1 MASPETLELPRS
13 DFWFSFPAATYF
25 LAIYLQEF
33 GAWEGEVTSQ
43 SLLGGERLTLYLT
56 CSRFYNHDNVSC
68 ENIQIYHQ
76 TSLQKLS
83 EH

>member
-1 MASPETLELPRS
+1 MGL
-13 DFWFSFPAATYF
+13 DQDYN
-25 LAIYLQEF
+25 YLISLSMLITCLLDDVLVLK
-33 GAWEGEVTSQ
+33 GEVTSQ
-43 SLLGGERLTLYLT
+43 SLLGVERLTLYLT
-56 CSRFYNHDNVSC
+56 CSRFYNHDNVNC